1 MNRLNDMPNFS
12 SHSVWMHVVFD
23 VHGGVLLAEV
33 YDVLW
38 CVYSNVIGC
47 ASVFNVCG
55 CRLYVCDE
63 CVCNVSYVFVC
74 MCDADAVL
82 SSLLSGL
89 ICLFG
94 MCVSPI
100 YMICCDFLRRVYVC
114 VIVVTHSGG

>member
-1 MNRLNDMPNFS
+1 MCM
-12 SHSVWMHVVFD
+12 W
-23 VHGGVLLAEV
+23 GVLLAEV

-63 CVCNVSYVFVC
+63 CVCNVSYVFNVCVC

-94 MCVSPI
+94 MCVPDI
-100 YMICCDFLRRVYVC
+100 YDLL
-114 VIVVTHSGG
+114 